1 MSKDYDQRAKA
12 RRIAENAGEEE
23 ESKKREKLQW
33 MYGQKENDEEE
44 YLLGKAVK
52 DELDFC
58 RQEEKRVE
66 DSFGSLYA
74 QRDSASTLQVDMT
87 AKLREDP
94 MAYIKKNDDDAWRR
108 IYENPVKMAQLRTIL
123 RPMMEKRKRKMQKL
137 KNAGKSADKT
147 KNKQKKKTEG
157 SDAESSS
164 SSSSESD
171 GELETSEMW

>member
-1 MSKDYDQRAKA
+1 MGEANFYYFTCLNLDVNRQVTNSYCSKILCLRMSKDYDQRAKA

-94 MAYIKKNDDDAWRR
+94 WPISRRMTTTGGGFMRIPSKWRNC
-108 IYENPVKMAQLRTIL
+108 EQFSVP
-123 RPMMEKRKRKMQKL
+123 
-137 KNAGKSADKT
+137 
-147 KNKQKKKTEG
+147 
-157 SDAESSS
+157 
-164 SSSSESD
+164 
-171 GELETSEMW
+171 